1 MLQSIERPVDERE
14 LAGLVAEAARTRW
27 PFEILGAGSK
37 RRAGRPMEV
46 SGILTTR
53 NLRGITLSE
62 PSEQVIS
69 ARSGTLMS
77 VLDAE
82 LAKHNQMLAA
92 EPVDLG
98 PMLGEPAGQAT
109 VGGVV
114 ATNLSGARRIQ
125 RGAVRDQL
133 LGIRCVNGRGEIV
146 KWGGRVMK
154 NVTGYDL
161 CRTLAGSWGTLG
173 VFTELTLRAIPR
185 AAETRTLILMG
196 LPDAIAVEVLCQA
209 LSTPFEVSGTFHLQA
224 SLARRLRLPGLAEA
238 GTTVTAL
245 RIENFSPAVT
255 YRAERLKTLFIP
267 FGELLE
273 LDHPNSLA
281 FWEEIR
287 QLSFLQGS
295 TTPVWRISTAPK
307 MGPRLVESIARYRSC
322 QAAFDWSGGL
332 IWLEVPDAGDAGADD
347 IRRVVATLGG
357 HATLIRAEPNVRR
370 AVEVFPPLEAAVQRL
385 TDGVKK
391 AFDPL
396 NILNPGRMYVSP

>member
-357 HATLIRAEPNVRR
+357 HATLILAEPNVRR

>member
-14 LAGLVAEAARTRW
+14 LSGLVAEAARTRW
-27 PFEILGAGSK
+27 PLEIVGAGSK
-37 RRAGRPMEV
+37 RRAGRPMDV
-46 SGILTTR
+46 SGLLTTR

-69 ARSGTLMS
+69 ARAGTLMS

-109 VGGVV
+109 VGGMV
-114 ATNLSGARRIQ
+114 ATNVSGARRIQ
-125 RGAVRDQL
+125 RGAVRDHL

-173 VFTELTLRAIPR
+173 IFTELTLRAIPK
-185 AAETRTLILMG
+185 AEETRTLILLG
-196 LPDAIAVEVLCQA
+196 QPDAIAIEVLCQA
-209 LSTPFEVSGTFHLQA
+209 MSTPFEVSGAFHIQA
-224 SLARRLRLPGLAEA
+224 SLAKKLRLPGVAEA
-238 GTTVTAL
+238 GTTLTAL
-245 RIENFSPAVT
+245 RIENFSPAVA
-255 YRAERLKTLFIP
+255 YRAQRLKDLFVP

-273 LDHPNSLA
+273 LDHFRSLS
-281 FWEEIR
+281 FWEELR

-307 MGPRLVESIARYRSC
+307 MGPRLVESISRYRAC
-322 QAAFDWSGGL
+322 QAAYDWSGGL
-332 IWLEVPDAGDAGADD
+332 IWLEVTDSGDAGADD

-357 HATLIRAEPNVRR
+357 HATLIRAEPNVRKI
-370 AVEVFPPLEAAVQRL
+370 VDVFPPLEAAVQRL
-385 TDGVKK
+385 SDGVKK
-391 AFDPL
+391 SFDPL
-396 NILNPGRMYVSP
+396 NILNPGRMYAGF